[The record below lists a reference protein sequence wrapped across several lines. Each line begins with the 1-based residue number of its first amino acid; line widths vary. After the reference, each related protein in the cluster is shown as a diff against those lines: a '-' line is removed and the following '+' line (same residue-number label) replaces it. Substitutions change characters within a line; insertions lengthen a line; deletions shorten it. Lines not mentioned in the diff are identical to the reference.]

1 MEFDPASLLRATAH
15 RPYPLPAR
23 PWRLSQRWH
32 DLLFAH
38 WPIPARVL
46 QERLPAGLEVDTFDG
61 SAWLG
66 VIPFWMSGVA
76 TRVVGSKTISIPGTT
91 TFPELNLRTYVRSR
105 VSGLH
110 GVYFFS
116 LDCASPLAVLG
127 ARTLFHLP
135 YFPARIVRHTES
147 ELFEQ
152 STSHLSPQKRRI
164 EMGHPGVMGMS
175 GSPTHDSGGQTL
187 YTSRRQLARRP
198 ADYEATYGPI
208 PGSEPLPQSVPG
220 TLQHFLTERYCLFT
234 PAFGRMLVGHIHH
247 LPWPLEPAQA
257 EIRVNTIPA
266 AHGFALPDAPPIL
279 HFSRSLDVLLWGLRA
294 DAAL

>member
-1 MEFDPASLLRATAH
+1 MEFDPLSLLRATAH
-15 RPYPLPAR
+15 RPYRLPAR

-38 WPIPARVL
+38 WPIPARVV
-46 QERLPAGLEVDTFDG
+46 QERLPVGLEVDTFDG

-66 VIPFWMSGVA
+66 VIPFWMSGVR

-105 VSGLH
+105 VSGLR

-135 YFPARIVRHTES
+135 YFPASMARTP
-147 ELFEQ
+147 LA
-152 STSHLSPQKRRI
+152 
-164 EMGHPGVMGMS
+164 
-175 GSPTHDSGGQTL
+175 DGQML
-187 YTSRRQLARRP
+187 YTSRRQLTRHP

-208 PGSEPLPQSVPG
+208 PGSEPLPQSEPS

-234 PAFGRMLVGHIHH
+234 PFAKRMLVGHIHH

-266 AHGFALPDAPPIL
+266 AHGFALPDAPLIL
-279 HFSRSLDVLLWGLRA
+279 HFSRSLDVLLWGLRE